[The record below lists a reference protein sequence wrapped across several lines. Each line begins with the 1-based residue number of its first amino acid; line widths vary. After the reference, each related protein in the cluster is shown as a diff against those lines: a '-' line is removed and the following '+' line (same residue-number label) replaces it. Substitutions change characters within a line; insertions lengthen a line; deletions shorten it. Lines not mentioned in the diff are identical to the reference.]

1 MPHPSETLIRRLYAA
16 RAQDDLDTVRA
27 ILAADIVWHE
37 PGPDSPYTGQ
47 LRGADAV
54 LGMHIQAMA
63 LTGGT
68 SIFRPRPATVRRVP
82 AVRRT
87 RTGRLDLHDVL
98 ANEAH
103 AVALVNW
110 SAERGGRRLTGREVA
125 VYHVRDGRVTEAWFH
140 PDDAA
145 TVEAFWA

>member
-1 MPHPSETLIRRLYAA
+1 MPHPSETLIRGLYAA
-16 RAQDDLDTVRA
+16 RARGDLDAVRA
-27 ILAADIVWHE
+27 ILAPDIVWHE

-54 LGMHIQAMA
+54 LGMHTQAMA

-68 SIFRPRPATVRRVP
+68 FR
-82 AVRRT
+82 
-87 RTGRLDLHDVL
+87 LELHDVL
-98 ANEAH
+98 ANDAH

-125 VYHVRDGRVTEAWFH
+125 VYHVRVGRVTEAWFH

-145 TVEAFWA
+145 TVDAFWA